1 MNREDGLVS
10 PNAVALA
17 AVISSSALGAFGI
30 VFAFGQGALDRR
42 HALRVNFTDRQQDRR
57 EATYLAL
64 GQYIFKIDGQLA
76 DLSNGISPRQPLE
89 LTPEYYRERDAM
101 ATRINYLASPH
112 VCACWQV
119 WRESTQRILDHRAS
133 ATPAELRVDYA
144 AASSARDLVTGQV
157 RHELGSG
164 YLGSAFEPPR
174 WWHRVP
180 GFRRRH
186 KPPPAQIRDLIDSN
200 RAEHGAD
207 G

>member
-1 MNREDGLVS
+1 LVS

-17 AVISSSALGAFGI
+17 AVVSSGAVGALGILA
-30 VFAFGQGALDRR
+30 AFGQGMLDRR
-42 HALRVNFTDRQQDRR
+42 HAFRVNFTDRRQDRL
-57 EATYLAL
+57 EATYLAM

-76 DLSNGISPRQPLE
+76 DLSNGISPRLPLE

-101 ATRINYLASPH
+101 ATRVNYLASPH
-112 VCACWQV
+112 IGACWEV
-119 WRESTQRILDHRAS
+119 WSQSTQRFLDHRAS
-133 ATPAELRVDYA
+133 ATPDERRVDYA
-144 AASSARDLVTGQV
+144 AVSSARDLVTGQV

-174 WWHRVP
+174 WWHRIP

-200 RAEHGAD
+200 RATHGAD
-207 G
+207 R